1 MLNAVSSLNLQ
12 EKAPYNIMHDDL
24 QEVFKM
30 LKNDVIKR
38 LDELQGCEKLEFE
51 LEKEIKCL
59 VHTHNIRNYPDSGML
74 ESVADNFKAPYCA
87 IVSIYPCS

>member
-1 MLNAVSSLNLQ
+1 
-12 EKAPYNIMHDDL
+12 MHDDL

-38 LDELQGCEKLEFE
+38 LEELQECEKLEFE
-51 LEKEIKCL
+51 LEKDIKR
-59 VHTHNIRNYPDSGML
+59 VVYIHNIRNYPDFEML